1 MNTMTNLSTTM
12 IFLLSSSV
20 VSANDSGIEFYGK
33 FDVSLQNSDSYN
45 QAIQETDHITYTK
58 SNGSRMGLRI
68 AQPLDN
74 GLRVFIQLES
84 AVDFNTDNA
93 YDVHFLN
100 RNTYIGVG
108 SEWGEL
114 LVGQNDSPLKI
125 SQGNIDVF
133 SDSDSQMWPLQRGE
147 NRVSDVIQ
155 YNSSSFGAFK
165 VSAAVANNPG
175 TAQNNYGYSATL
187 KYDFNGIYTA
197 IAIDRDILDYD
208 VLRWVGSYSN
218 DLFTLSAL
226 VQRSEST
233 RMGKSKKGYTL
244 SLLYPLYDYML
255 KFQYTNSDEI
265 IPGGEFMTVGIDWRY
280 SDSILLYTFYTDRN
294 ADEKAGEGYLL
305 SVGMKYQF

>member
-1 MNTMTNLSTTM
+1 
-12 IFLLSSSV
+12 
-20 VSANDSGIEFYGK
+20 
-33 FDVSLQNSDSYN
+33 
-45 QAIQETDHITYTK
+45 
-58 SNGSRMGLRI
+58 
-68 AQPLDN
+68 
-74 GLRVFIQLES
+74 
-84 AVDFNTDNA
+84 
-93 YDVHFLN
+93 
-100 RNTYIGVG
+100 
-108 SEWGEL
+108 
-114 LVGQNDSPLKI
+114 
-125 SQGNIDVF
+125 
-133 SDSDSQMWPLQRGE
+133 MWPLQRGE

-165 VSAAVANNPG
+165 VSAAIAKNTG

-233 RMGKSKKGYTL
+233 HTGKSNKGYTL
-244 SLLYPLYDYML
+244 SSLYPFYDYVL

-265 IPGGEFMTVGIDWRY
+265 ISGGKFMTVGVDWRY
-280 SDSILLYTFYTDRN
+280 SDSILLYTFYTDRD